1 MAGLVVSNVSALN
14 CSRCQRLNCNNFC
27 SNLYVQG
34 CAFQIGLNLSWLA
47 SRKQVSSTAIV
58 VAAITSLDYYQA
70 MMS

>member
-1 MAGLVVSNVSALN
+1 MARAVVFNVSALN

-27 SNLYVQG
+27 SNLYAQG
-34 CAFQIGLNLSWLA
+34 CAFQIGLILSWLA
-47 SRKQVSSTAIV
+47 SRKQVSSIAIV